1 MGKFFGTDGVRGVAN
16 RDITPELAFALGRAG
31 AYVLARKI
39 AAPKILVAKDS
50 RLSGDMLEAALT
62 AGLCSIGAQV
72 YHAGVIPTP
81 AVAYLV
87 RKHNFAAGVMISAS
101 HNPMIDNG
109 IKFFSSQGF
118 KIPDALEDE
127 IEAIMEK
134 NPPANDN
141 LPRPVGMDVG
151 GIQNAPDSGSD
162 YADFVLSTVPDL
174 KLNGMKIVID
184 CANGATSF
192 VAPAVFEKLGAEIIV
207 THNTPNGQNINE
219 NCGSTH
225 MESLA
230 EKVKETG
237 ANIGIAFDG
246 DGDRML
252 AVCEKGEM
260 IDGDAILAVCGL
272 DMRKRGVLK
281 NDAIAATVM
290 SNQGFEV
297 FCRENN
303 IKLLRAAVGDRYVLE
318 KMLAENYN
326 LGGEQ
331 CGHII
336 FLDHNTTG
344 DGILTA
350 LQLLAVMSRAKT
362 SLSLLAGVVETFP
375 QVLVNAKVANTRKPE
390 FETHPEIKKAQA
402 EIEAALAGEGR
413 ILVRPSGTEP
423 LVRVMIEGRD
433 KARIEA
439 MAGKLA
445 AVIEQRL
452 AN

>member
-39 AAPKILVAKDS
+39 VAPKILVAKDS
-50 RLSGDMLEAALT
+50 RLSGDMLESALT

-72 YHAGVIPTP
+72 HLAGVIPTP
-81 AVAYLV
+81 AVAHLV

-101 HNPMIDNG
+101 HNAMSDNG
-109 IKFFSSQGF
+109 IKFFNSQGF
-118 KIPDALEDE
+118 KLPDEIEDE

-134 NPPANDN
+134 NPPSNDK
-141 LPRPVGMDVG
+141 LPRPVGADVG
-151 GIQNAPDSGSD
+151 AVKRAENAESE
-162 YADFVLSTVPDL
+162 YIEFLLSTVPN
-174 KLNGMKIVID
+174 LNLSGMKIALD

-192 VAPAVFEKLGAEIIV
+192 AAPLALEKLGAEVITI
-207 THNTPNGQNINE
+207 HNTPNGMNINE

-230 EKVKETG
+230 EKVRETR

-272 DMRKRGVLK
+272 DMRERGVLK
-281 NDAIAATVM
+281 KDTVVATVM
-290 SNQGFEV
+290 SNKGFEI
-297 FCRENN
+297 FCRDSKINMH
-303 IKLLRAAVGDRYVLE
+303 RAAVGDRYVLE
-318 KMLAENYN
+318 KMLAENYS

-344 DGILTA
+344 DGPLTA
-350 LQLLAVMSRAKT
+350 LQLLATMSRAKKP
-362 SLSLLAGVVETFP
+362 LSALAGVVETFP
-375 QVLVNAKVANTRKPE
+375 QVLVNARVANARKPE
-390 FETHPEIKKAQA
+390 FETHPEIKKTQA
-402 EIEAALAGEGR
+402 EIESALGGAGR

-423 LVRVMIEGRD
+423 LIRVMLEGRD
-433 KARIEA
+433 KAQIEA
-439 MAGKLA
+439 WAKKLA
-445 AVIEQRL
+445 EVIESCL
-452 AN
+452 EN

>member
-16 RDITPELAFALGRAG
+16 RELTPELAFALGRAG

-39 AAPKILVAKDS
+39 VAPKILVAKDS

-62 AGLCSIGAQV
+62 AGLCSVGAQV

-87 RKHNFAAGVMISAS
+87 NKGNFAAGVMISAS

-109 IKFFSSQGF
+109 IKFFESRGF
-118 KIPDALEDE
+118 KLPDALEDE

-134 NPPANDN
+134 NPPTNDK
-141 LPRPVGMDVG
+141 LPRPVGADVG
-151 GIQNAPDSGSD
+151 AVHNAPGVESD
-162 YADFVLSTVPDL
+162 YIKFLLSTVPGLDL
-174 KLNGMKIVID
+174 RGMKIVID

-192 VAPAVFEKLGAEIIV
+192 VAPIVLENLGAEII
-207 THNTPNGQNINE
+207 TLHNTPNGQNINE

-225 MESLA
+225 PESLA
-230 EKVKETG
+230 MLVKELS
-237 ANIGIAFDG
+237 ADAGIAFDG

-252 AVCEKGEM
+252 AVCEKGDL
-260 IDGDAILAVCGL
+260 IDGDSILAICGL
-272 DMRKRGVLK
+272 DMHERGVLK
-281 NDAIAATVM
+281 NDAIVATVM

-297 FCRENN
+297 FCRENG
-303 IKLLRAAVGDRYVLE
+303 IVLHRTDVGDRYVLE
-318 KMLAENYN
+318 KMLADNYN

-331 CGHII
+331 SGHVI

-350 LQLLAVMSRAKT
+350 LQLLAVMSRKKN
-362 SLSLLAGVVETFP
+362 SLSELASVAEAFP
-375 QVLVNAKVANTRKPE
+375 QVLVNAKVSNSRKPE
-390 FETHPEIKKAQA
+390 FETHPEIKKAQEA
-402 EIEAALAGEGR
+402 IEAELAGEGR

-423 LVRVMIEGRD
+423 LIRVMIEGRD
-433 KARIEA
+433 KAKIEA
-439 MAGKLA
+439 LAKKLA
-445 AVIEQRL
+445 AVTEKCL